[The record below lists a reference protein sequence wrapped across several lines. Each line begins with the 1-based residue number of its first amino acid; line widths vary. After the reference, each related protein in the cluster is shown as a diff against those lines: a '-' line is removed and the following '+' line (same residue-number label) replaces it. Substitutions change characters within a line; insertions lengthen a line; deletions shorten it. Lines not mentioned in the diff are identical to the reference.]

1 MRNIEVMIS
10 DGMLGPKSVLLAL
23 SALTT
28 GNLNSKLRPDTT
40 PYKMQDILPF
50 MHEYIIPPL
59 TEEEK
64 FHHITKN
71 LMAFTKTAPNSPK
84 FKGE

>member
-1 MRNIEVMIS
+1 
-10 DGMLGPKSVLLAL
+10 
-23 SALTT
+23 
-28 GNLNSKLRPDTT
+28 
-40 PYKMQDILPF
+40 LPF